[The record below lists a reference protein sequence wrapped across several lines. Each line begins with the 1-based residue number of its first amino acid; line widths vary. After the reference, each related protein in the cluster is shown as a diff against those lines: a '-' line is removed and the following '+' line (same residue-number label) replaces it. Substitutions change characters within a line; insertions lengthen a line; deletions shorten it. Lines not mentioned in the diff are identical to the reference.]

1 MDCGISAGELDG
13 LQEGLEM
20 QEKAELQ
27 EKMLIQKRLKL
38 QELRPEV
45 LTASEFGLS
54 AGELERLLLQRLL
67 YRREEKLAR
76 LQERLDMQGRRLQ
89 EQEDRLERLQ
99 ELWGWGVWVLVARG
113 VEVVGREVW
122 GVLLQGLR
130 GCVHSLMC
138 WRENRSNMRVEQE
151 QGQEQEQGWYTS
163 ELVAILLCFT
173 LIWFW

>member
-45 LTASEFGLS
+45 LIASEFGLS

-76 LQERLDMQGRRLQ
+76 LQERRDIGVGGCRSKGTGWRDCRSCGAGVFGFWWPGGWRWWGGRC
-89 EQEDRLERLQ
+89 
-99 ELWGWGVWVLVARG
+99 GVSCCRG
-113 VEVVGREVW
+113 
-122 GVLLQGLR
+122 
-130 GCVHSLMC
+130 
-138 WRENRSNMRVEQE
+138 
-151 QGQEQEQGWYTS
+151 
-163 ELVAILLCFT
+163 
-173 LIWFW
+173 